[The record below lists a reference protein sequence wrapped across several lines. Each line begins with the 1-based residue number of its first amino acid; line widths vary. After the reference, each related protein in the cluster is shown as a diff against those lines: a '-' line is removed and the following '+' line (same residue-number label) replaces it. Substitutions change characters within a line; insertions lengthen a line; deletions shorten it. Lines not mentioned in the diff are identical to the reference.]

1 MHRYFS
7 QVASRLRNHLPLR
20 KRREVYFV
28 KQLCNGEGSAWV
40 QLLDHWSP
48 SLYSYVSYNVTNEAD
63 VRKLMR
69 LILSELVQTLVSAEP
84 IENLT
89 VVIFAIAYQH
99 LLRYRRHAPDPFAGN
114 AWQHPQT
121 GTTGGILPHDF
132 FQHLQQFSTE
142 VQQLLLLRYLCGVTL
157 PELARIVGLPEEVLS
172 RILRR
177 TRFYR

>member
-7 QVASRLRNHLPLR
+7 QVPSRLRNHLPLR
-20 KRREVYFV
+20 KRREANFV

-48 SLYSYVSYNVTNEAD
+48 YLYSYVSYNVTTEVD

-89 VVIFAIAYQH
+89 VIIFAIAYQH
-99 LLRYRRHAPDPFAGN
+99 ILRYRRHAPDPFASN
-114 AWQHPQT
+114 TWQHHQA
-121 GTTGGILPHDF
+121 GAAGDMLPHDF
-132 FQHLQQFSTE
+132 LQHLQQFSTE

-157 PELARIVGLPEEVLS
+157 PELAQIVGLPEDLLT
-172 RILRR
+172 RLLYR